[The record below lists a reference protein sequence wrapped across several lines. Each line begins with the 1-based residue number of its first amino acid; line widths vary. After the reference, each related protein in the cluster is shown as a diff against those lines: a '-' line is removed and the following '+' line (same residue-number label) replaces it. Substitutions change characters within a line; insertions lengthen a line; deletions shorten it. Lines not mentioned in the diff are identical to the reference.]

1 MKIEALLD
9 KKEARQFQIIRRT
22 LLAGGRISEAKLSG
36 YLQVSK
42 ASFEKDLQE
51 LAYIFTSFGK
61 NIQFTYDGQWLTLRL
76 ADEFSAAELYRLLI
90 KESLKFQIIDYLYRY
105 KEFTIAQLTTKF
117 SISESSL
124 FRKIKELNV
133 LLKEFALQIKN
144 GQLQGA
150 ELQIRFFYFQLYW
163 HLLSYEKHQAVTMT
177 SQNLRVIHA
186 LEKAL
191 TVSFSEYSELQI
203 SLWLT
208 IAKKRLNTPVKD
220 YQEFSEKMTTFQED
234 PLYKQTRQFVLRFF
248 NQYPLEFDEGEAML
262 HFVFLLTGDIL
273 SQADFTEYALLRKR
287 RSVTALADTIVL
299 ETIVLYYR
307 PQRFEPYLEKKI
319 VYYLAQIHSKLYFL
333 KGEFSFFDYK
343 RMIAEPSIQTK
354 PVRYAFVKKLLAES
368 LSCFNQEL
376 QLENSLQLQAL
387 VRYFDI
393 LAVIDDRIVSE
404 LLIGIDL
411 DLAPLEAERLSQL
424 LFSALKGRNRIQIE
438 QYQAQKHYRFIITNH
453 PPGKRY
459 LNNPK
464 IYVLSEL
471 GSAYDLQ
478 QLNRIIQEL

>member
-22 LLAGGRISEAKLSG
+22 LLAGGRISEAELSG

-220 YQEFSEKMTTFQED
+220 YQEISEKMTTFQED

-262 HFVFLLTGDIL
+262 HFVFLLTEIFCLRLIL
-273 SQADFTEYALLRKR
+273 LNM
-287 RSVTALADTIVL
+287 
-299 ETIVLYYR
+299 
-307 PQRFEPYLEKKI
+307 
-319 VYYLAQIHSKLYFL
+319 H
-333 KGEFSFFDYK
+333 
-343 RMIAEPSIQTK
+343 
-354 PVRYAFVKKLLAES
+354 
-368 LSCFNQEL
+368 C
-376 QLENSLQLQAL
+376 
-387 VRYFDI
+387 
-393 LAVIDDRIVSE
+393 
-404 LLIGIDL
+404 
-411 DLAPLEAERLSQL
+411 
-424 LFSALKGRNRIQIE
+424 SAKE
-438 QYQAQKHYRFIITNH
+438 D
-453 PPGKRY
+453 P
-459 LNNPK
+459 
-464 IYVLSEL
+464 
-471 GSAYDLQ
+471 
-478 QLNRIIQEL
+478 